1 MDSNAHENGR
11 RRRRRIGLLQQRVQR
26 FEPQKHQHQ
35 HPLLAT
41 CGRRRLPQKWREK
54 RALGVSQNAKSHFE
68 RFLVKSVQ

>member
-1 MDSNAHENGR
+1 
-11 RRRRRIGLLQQRVQR
+11 
-26 FEPQKHQHQ
+26 
-35 HPLLAT
+35 LAT